1 METPT
6 SGKVLR
12 GLASASPIPVYQVG
26 LAPLCNRARNL
37 VPRSRVIEQALTN
50 CNCVFAYSNPGEVR
64 AESVKDDRIMLQP
77 RFERDISKET
87 FVRGRDI
94 WGKILRDDR
103 SNRMKRCEKMER
115 WRRAKDDRRW
125 RPISRT
131 TTHTHTYTVHRTLRY
146 LRRID

>member
-50 CNCVFAYSNPGEVR
+50 CNCVFAYSNSGEVR

-77 RFERDISKET
+77 RFERDISVEGK
-87 FVRGRDI
+87 VRSREGYL
-94 WGKILRDDR
+94 GKILRDDR
-103 SNRMKRCEKMER
+103 SNREKMRKDGTLEESER
-115 WRRAKDDRRW
+115 R
-125 RPISRT
+125 
-131 TTHTHTYTVHRTLRY
+131 
-146 LRRID
+146 

>member
-12 GLASASPIPVYQVG
+12 GLASASPIPIYQVG

-77 RFERDISKET
+77 RFERDISVEGN
-87 FVRGRDI
+87 VRSREAYLGEDI
-94 WGKILRDDR
+94 TG
-103 SNRMKRCEKMER
+103 
-115 WRRAKDDRRW
+115 
-125 RPISRT
+125 
-131 TTHTHTYTVHRTLRY
+131 
-146 LRRID
+146 